1 MTEAKRLPTS
11 ADFSPN
17 IILTITPRKCP
28 QCLHKQASIDSIAA
42 GHLIGPLE
50 HTNSIQA
57 PTGQSPA
64 NILVLLHG
72 LGDSHVP
79 FAKLGTQL
87 NLPNTACIAIKAPN
101 SLPFDPSSFHW
112 CDDVI
117 FDSTTQV
124 LDPDG
129 GFKIATPLLSSA
141 VIQRGLVEKCG
152 YEPRDIILFG
162 LGQGGMAALNVAG
175 R

>member
-1 MTEAKRLPTS
+1 M
-11 ADFSPN
+11 
-17 IILTITPRKCP
+17 
-28 QCLHKQASIDSIAA
+28 
-42 GHLIGPLE
+42 
-50 HTNSIQA
+50 
-57 PTGQSPA
+57 
-64 NILVLLHG
+64 
-72 LGDSHVP
+72 P

-101 SLPFDPSSFHW
+101 TLPFDPSSFHW

-117 FDSTTQV
+117 FDSTTQG

-129 GFKIATPLLSSA
+129 GFKIATPFLSEGI
-141 VIQRGLVEKCG
+141 VQRGLVEKCG
-152 YEPRDIILFG
+152 YEPRDIIFFG